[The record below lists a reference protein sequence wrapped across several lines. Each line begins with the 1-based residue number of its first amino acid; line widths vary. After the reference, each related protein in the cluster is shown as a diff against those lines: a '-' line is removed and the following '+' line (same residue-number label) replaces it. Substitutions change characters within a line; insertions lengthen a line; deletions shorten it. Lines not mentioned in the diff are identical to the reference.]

1 MEKFFLFNKI
11 ESRILHPITL
21 NFIDDEITNLYIDK
35 VFNFKFYISFSIL
48 ELFISLITIIFSII
62 SYYFSQS
69 TLNNIRVFLVLLVT
83 IFLLINLIF
92 FSFAKNSF
100 IYRKVLISFGTSVHI
115 FSYKLLFYI
124 LLSINYSDYYIYYEN
139 LGPLITLLE
148 MFFSLI
154 YIIFI
159 DDSFIIHI
167 LNHLLS
173 IIIIFI
179 VETFLNYYIRFSFI
193 FFISFISSILV
204 CLVSYFH
211 QKFQKINWFLTCR
224 RIKDIEYYAKL
235 FLNNS
240 FILVSFQKNEVFNF
254 NHSIR
259 FLLENSKLRED
270 MENLIFSN
278 REIEKQGLNN
288 EAKNI
293 ITSGMSIIIKKL
305 LFSKIKIKNEN
316 LSNVIKEQI
325 NNLESNEKNFLDK
338 IDTFFSI
345 IRENKEK
352 FLNIYYLGCIN
363 FENIEQQYSVFIQV
377 NPFNGYITYFGVA
390 LDFPIEVSQN
400 LEILSKILIL
410 NSKITH
416 EIKNPLAAIQT
427 LVYEIKSNLDNQS
440 LVDKLDSIFD
450 YSEYMKYITK
460 DFEFLALKLN
470 NIREQKNITE
480 VDIKKGNFNVICDFA
495 VELIKNIWK
504 NKNSRVLIKKE
515 IDKDIPEYI
524 YTDEIRVKQIII
536 NLLSNS
542 LKFTKM
548 GSVTLVCQN
557 YDNDYILIMVKDT
570 GIGMKEEQVE
580 KLNEEGTLFLKSNNN
595 NKFGS
600 GLGLSVVKDMV
611 LILGKDFKVESKYN
625 EGTRISFLLNKN
637 NDLLNKEFNNSI
649 IKNDSFKININGN
662 FNNVREPSIINGV
675 DSPNLLLGNNM
686 KLIYNNSKTQ
696 NEQNTKREN
705 FLLVKPNENYT
716 IQTEIQYSKDIDSNF
731 LDPKKIINN
740 NKRRTSFN
748 ILNRARMSSIAK
760 SINLRLPQIPVNE
773 NNIQELNENN
783 LPSRKK
789 IYALVVEDEQVLRNC
804 NINIITKYFNERG
817 IDVLIDENNDGIE
830 CIYKIYKGFIKE
842 KKYQFIVTDEQM
854 NTMNGNMMAKII
866 RDLVDEKRF
875 YPIKIYSSSGNNFV
889 DDNFKNNYEGIFS
902 KPLTIENVASI
913 FNDNVEG
920 LL

>member
-1 MEKFFLFNKI
+1 
-11 ESRILHPITL
+11 
-21 NFIDDEITNLYIDK
+21 
-35 VFNFKFYISFSIL
+35 
-48 ELFISLITIIFSII
+48 
-62 SYYFSQS
+62 
-69 TLNNIRVFLVLLVT
+69 
-83 IFLLINLIF
+83 
-92 FSFAKNSF
+92 
-100 IYRKVLISFGTSVHI
+100 
-115 FSYKLLFYI
+115 
-124 LLSINYSDYYIYYEN
+124 
-139 LGPLITLLE
+139 
-148 MFFSLI
+148 
-154 YIIFI
+154 
-159 DDSFIIHI
+159 
-167 LNHLLS
+167 
-173 IIIIFI
+173 
-179 VETFLNYYIRFSFI
+179 
-193 FFISFISSILV
+193 
-204 CLVSYFH
+204 
-211 QKFQKINWFLTCR
+211 
-224 RIKDIEYYAKL
+224 
-235 FLNNS
+235 
-240 FILVSFQKNEVFNF
+240 
-254 NHSIR
+254 
-259 FLLENSKLRED
+259 
-270 MENLIFSN
+270 
-278 REIEKQGLNN
+278 
-288 EAKNI
+288 
-293 ITSGMSIIIKKL
+293 
-305 LFSKIKIKNEN
+305 
-316 LSNVIKEQI
+316 
-325 NNLESNEKNFLDK
+325 
-338 IDTFFSI
+338 
-345 IRENKEK
+345 
-352 FLNIYYLGCIN
+352 
-363 FENIEQQYSVFIQV
+363 
-377 NPFNGYITYFGVA
+377 
-390 LDFPIEVSQN
+390 
-400 LEILSKILIL
+400 
-410 NSKITH
+410 
-416 EIKNPLAAIQT
+416 
-427 LVYEIKSNLDNQS
+427 
-440 LVDKLDSIFD
+440 
-450 YSEYMKYITK
+450 
-460 DFEFLALKLN
+460 
-470 NIREQKNITE
+470 
-480 VDIKKGNFNVICDFA
+480 
-495 VELIKNIWK
+495 
-504 NKNSRVLIKKE
+504 
-515 IDKDIPEYI
+515 
-524 YTDEIRVKQIII
+524 
-536 NLLSNS
+536 
-542 LKFTKM
+542 M